1 MERRL
6 AGLGQLRIRKEISCT
21 SSLSGHEGAFVI
33 VPRQAHTH
41 WFQCV
46 LSTQLWTISVL
57 SRCRGLCA
65 YLHGAL
71 KCALLLIH
79 YINAETREFRSPTP
93 SGTTDDG
100 ERHRLTG
107 SKAVCETQTPDPPLS
122 GQDS

>member
-6 AGLGQLRIRKEISCT
+6 AGLGQLRIKREMSSI
-21 SSLSGHEGAFVI
+21 SSLSGHEGAYGI

-57 SRCRGLCA
+57 SRCRGLSA

-71 KCALLLIH
+71 KCALLLTH
-79 YINAETREFRSPTP
+79 YINAEMREFRSPTP
-93 SGTTDDG
+93 SDTADDW
-100 ERHRLTG
+100 ESHILTG
-107 SKAVCETQTPDPPLS
+107 SKAVCEAQTPAPPLP